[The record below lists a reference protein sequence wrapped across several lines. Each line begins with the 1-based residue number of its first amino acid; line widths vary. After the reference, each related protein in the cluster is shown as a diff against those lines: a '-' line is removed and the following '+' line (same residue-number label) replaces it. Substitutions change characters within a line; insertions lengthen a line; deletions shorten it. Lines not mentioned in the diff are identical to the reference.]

1 MRKRDCEGGEET
13 TERGFGLEDRS
24 PEVEEGIAE
33 VEEERKGTGETPTG
47 KGKAGIR
54 MERIRGKP

>member
-1 MRKRDCEGGEET
+1 
-13 TERGFGLEDRS
+13 
-24 PEVEEGIAE
+24 VEEGIAE